1 MNLPER
7 VEVVEVA
14 PRDGLQSQERHYS
27 VETKLKML
35 DILADAGFKRIEVTG
50 MVRPDVIPQLAD
62 GTEIF
67 ERLERRPGVTYRAL
81 VPNTKGTQRAIDVK
95 VDEMLGLVVASDTY
109 NLKNAKMTV
118 DQNVDELVKMTGLAR
133 DSGIPMVVAIG
144 CAMFCPYEGDTPPER
159 IMGIIERLVP
169 EGVESVYLAVSVG
182 LDAPKAAY
190 DLSAQ
195 IKDRWPE
202 LVLGIHLH
210 NTNGMALATALA
222 AAQAGTQFFEGSIC
236 GIGGGIRMPYGMAPY
251 GNVATED
258 LVHMFNECGVETDLD
273 TMRVVDAAR
282 EIQALLELEDT
293 HSYALQGA
301 IKNVVLDQGKSAP
314 REG

>member
-7 VEVVEVA
+7 VEIVEVA
-14 PRDGLQSQERHYS
+14 PRDGLQAQERHYP

-35 DILADAGFKRIEVTG
+35 DLLADAGFKRIEVTG

-62 GTEIF
+62 GAEVF
-67 ERLERRPGVTYRAL
+67 EQLERRDGVTYRAL
-81 VPNTKGTQRAIDVK
+81 APNVKGAQRAIEVK
-95 VDEMLGLVVASDTY
+95 ADEILGLIVASDSY
-109 NLKNAKMTV
+109 NKKNAGMTV
-118 DQNVDELVKMTGLAR
+118 EENVEQLVTMAGVTREA
-133 DSGIPMVVAIG
+133 SVPMLVAIG

-159 IMGIIERLVP
+159 IMGIIERLEP
-169 EGVESVYLAVSVG
+169 EGIESIYLAVSVG
-182 LDAPKAAY
+182 LDNPRAAY
-190 DLSAQ
+190 DLTAR

-202 LVLGIHLH
+202 LVVGIHLH

-222 AAQAGTQFFEGSIC
+222 ASQAGAAYFEGSIC

-258 LVHMFNECGVETDLD
+258 LVHMFNECGVDTGLN
-273 TMRVVDAAR
+273 TMRVVQAAR
-282 EIQALLELEDT
+282 DIQELLELDNT

-301 IKNVVLDQGKSAP
+301 IKEVVLDQGQTAP